1 MNRNYYKLANVH
13 ILSQTL
19 VLHHRNTIAAA
30 AAAAV
35 ATVTAMILSD
45 ATIGITVIEIK
56 SKAALKA
63 AYEQLSAAATW
74 VGIYFCVVTWEL
86 YL

>member
-19 VLHHRNTIAAA
+19 VSHHRNDIATTATTTE
-30 AAAAV
+30 AV
-35 ATVTAMILSD
+35 AAVTAMILSD

-63 AYEQLSAAATW
+63 AYEHLSAEATW
-74 VGIYFCVVTWEL
+74 VVIYFCVVT
-86 YL
+86 

>member
-19 VLHHRNTIAAA
+19 VSHHRNNIATAAA
-30 AAAAV
+30 AATTVTA
-35 ATVTAMILSD
+35 VTAMILSD

-56 SKAALKA
+56 SKTTLKT
-63 AYEQLSAAATW
+63 AYEHLSAAATW
-74 VGIYFCVVTWEL
+74 VVIYFCVVT
-86 YL
+86 